1 QMSNV
6 YGQGA
11 AQNLGGAQQVMGPLA
26 GMGGQSVGLGAG
38 TLGQYGQLMAPNLGI
53 QQGLA
58 GEIQGIQGGNLD
70 VDPAMVQQLGQQE
83 QLFREQMRRQ
93 LGPDWET
100 SSPGI
105 EASNRFQQM
114 KQTTLG
120 SANYNRLLGLIGAQ
134 QSGLGNISGTGIGL
148 GQFGGGVQGQ
158 QFGQGQQLGTMYG
171 ANNMDLYNQTIGAR
185 NAQLQGAGQ
194 LQNLLSNQMT
204 LYGQIPST
212 LAQYGNQLGNYA
224 QAGMQ
229 MTGPYQQ
236 DRFGQFQASQFP
248 TKGMETGILM
258 GKSGDRWINAANAMG
273 GGGGGGGGGG
283 TDYAAMGQGNP
294 ATFNPYGAQFQE

>member
-1 QMSNV
+1 
-6 YGQGA
+6 
-11 AQNLGGAQQVMGPLA
+11 MGPLA
-26 GMGGQSVGLGAG
+26 GLGGQATGLGAG

-70 VDPAMVQQLGQQE
+70 VDPALVQQLGQQE

-114 KQTTLG
+114 AQTTKA

-134 QSGLGNISGTGIGL
+134 QQGLGNISGTGINF
-148 GQFGGGVQGQ
+148 GQFGGGIQGQ
-158 QFGQGQQLGTMYG
+158 QFGQGQNLGQMFGTN
-171 ANNMDLYNQTIGAR
+171 AQDLYNQTMGLR
-185 NAQLQGAGQ
+185 NQQLGGAGQ
-194 LQNLLSNQMT
+194 MQGLTANQMAMF
-204 LYGQIPST
+204 GQVPAG
-212 LAQYGNQLGNYA
+212 LANYGNQLGNYA
-224 QAGMQ
+224 QAGIG
-229 MTGPYQQ
+229 MTAPYQK

-248 TKGMETGILM
+248 TSGQFTGQML
-258 GKSGDRWINAANAMG
+258 GKSGDRWMSMQG
-273 GGGGGGGGGG
+273 GGGGGGMSGPQGLSGG
-283 TDYAAMGQGNP
+283 DYYANVGSGNP
-294 ATFNPYGAQFQE
+294 ATFNPYGAQFQ